1 MSLFLLGLFFS
12 FVSTSIIASDK
23 LGTNSYYFFLKHFVF
38 ICVGISL
45 LFLISFIERDKLI
58 YVSLILFI
66 TITLDQLTKYIA
78 FIVLFKD
85 QQVLIINHYLNFRP
99 VWNDGISFGMLQGYG
114 NLGRVIFIIIALI
127 ISLWIVIYS
136 KKLNTIGFVGYNMI
150 AGGAIGN
157 VIDRVIHG
165 KVIDFIDLHY
175 KAYHWPAFNMAD
187 SFIFIGVLLFLYNEL
202 IVIRG
207 KKNV

>member
-1 MSLFLLGLFFS
+1 MNLKK
-12 FVSTSIIASDK
+12 FV
-23 LGTNSYYFFLKHFVF
+23 
-38 ICVGISL
+38 ISV
-45 LFLISFIERDKLI
+45 I
-58 YVSLILFI
+58 LILSI
-66 TITLDQLTKYIA
+66 TIILDQLTKHIA

-85 QQVLIINHYLNFRP
+85 KQVLIINQFLNFRP
-99 VWNDGISFGMLQGYG
+99 VWNDGISFGMFQGYG
-114 NLGRVIFIIIALI
+114 NYGRIVFIIIALI
-127 ISLWIVIYS
+127 ISLWIIIYS
-136 KKLNTIGFVGYNMI
+136 KKLNTIGFIGYNLI

-165 KVIDFIDLHY
+165 KVIDFIDVHY